1 MNNAIMESDSPRRLR
16 SDKEG
21 AAFLEFTVFVG
32 AFFTILFGI
41 IDFTFAYYQWN
52 AATKA
57 VQVGARLAAVSDPVA
72 SNLKMPNW
80 DVAGYE
86 SGSVVP
92 LDDGFTHVCSVVDGV
107 GDCTNGGTYD
117 ADAMNTIVFGRG
129 NTECNGTAPNIGMCN
144 IFWRITPENVRVTYE
159 YTGLGFAGRA
169 TGPVPTIKVEVVGI
183 PFRFFL
189 VGALAG
195 LNDIEIPGLMSTIT
209 GENLSS
215 SGSSTGS

>member
-1 MNNAIMESDSPRRLR
+1 MNNAIMDSDSPRRLR
-16 SDKEG
+16 SDTEG

-32 AFFTILFGI
+32 VFFTILFGI
-41 IDFTFAYYQWN
+41 IDFAFAFYQWN

-72 SNLKMPNW
+72 SNLKMANW
-80 DVAGYE
+80 DVGELA
-86 SGSVVP
+86 SGTVVP
-92 LDDGFTHVCSVVDGV
+92 LDDGFTHVCTGADEICTDG
-107 GDCTNGGTYD
+107 GIYD

-129 NTECNGTAPNIGMCN
+129 NTECNRTTPNIGMCN

-169 TGPVPTIKVEVVGI
+169 TGPVPTIKVEVTGI
-183 PFRFFL
+183 DFRFFL

>member
-16 SDKEG
+16 SDTEG

-32 AFFTILFGI
+32 VFFTILFGI
-41 IDFTFAYYQWN
+41 IDFTLAFYQWN

-80 DVAGYE
+80 DVAGYA

-92 LDDGFTHVCSVVDGV
+92 LADGFTHVCSGADETCSG
-107 GDCTNGGTYD
+107 GGTYN

-129 NTECNGTAPNIGMCN
+129 NTACNGTPPNVGMCN
-144 IFWRITPENVRVTYE
+144 MFSRITPANVRVTYE

-169 TGPVPTIKVEVVGI
+169 TGPVPTIKVELTGI
-183 PFRFFL
+183 PFQFVL